1 MNLAAR
7 SLAWGS
13 AAVALIGFVQ
23 PWAYLDLRDPAL
35 GKLGSLTKRLGRVTI
50 EVKHGAERVT
60 GELPSLNSI
69 PKHVSGIQIPQLA
82 NQDDANLAMAIME
95 LLTNTSNNIGFKSY
109 AVYLLPGLALL
120 GAALLTL
127 CSGSR
132 FVPIGVAAIS
142 SAVAAFGFWK
152 LLTTDTRT
160 LFIAITIGRGL
171 WMSLWAYV
179 GLAAAAGLAIM
190 PHHFRRVS
198 SGSRA
203 EA

>member
-1 MNLAAR
+1 MRQTAIA
-7 SLAWGS
+7 LAWLS

-23 PWAYLDLRDPAL
+23 PWAYLDLRDPSL
-35 GKLGSLTKRLGRVTI
+35 GKLDSLTKRLGRVTI

-60 GELPSLNSI
+60 GELPSLNDI
-69 PKHVSGIQIPQLA
+69 PKQVSGIQIPHMANREDAKLA
-82 NQDDANLAMAIME
+82 TAIME

-120 GAALLTL
+120 GAVLLTRFV
-127 CSGSR
+127 GNR
-132 FVPIGVAAIS
+132 FVPVALAA
-142 SAVAAFGFWK
+142 SASLIAAYGFWK
-152 LLTTDTRT
+152 LLTTNTKT
-160 LFIAITIGRGL
+160 LLMAITIGQGL